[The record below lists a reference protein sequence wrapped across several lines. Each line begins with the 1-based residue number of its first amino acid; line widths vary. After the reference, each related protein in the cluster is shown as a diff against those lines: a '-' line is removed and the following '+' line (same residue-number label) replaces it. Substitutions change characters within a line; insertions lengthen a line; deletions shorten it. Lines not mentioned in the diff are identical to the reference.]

1 MSVFRFA
8 TNQPEHGAPFGQQQ
22 AGVFVDPSIS
32 CQGDFNEAFTGSY
45 VPAERYARGW
55 EADSYVGTAC
65 QRKALTDYKPAAG
78 GLALADGMGALEA
91 GRADMMPGASGMST
105 RSLDALGGRVPYGG
119 PFQFAGAGAAP
130 IDRRDPFAGVV
141 IPEARPAGY
150 LDGVMGTQE
159 FLTTNFNQSRDLR
172 GDIPVTIRETPTG
185 ASMATHGGFAM
196 VVPYRT

>member
-22 AGVFVDPSIS
+22 AGLFVDPSIS
-32 CQGDFNEAFTGSY
+32 CQGDFNQAFTGSY

-65 QRKALTDYKPAAG
+65 QRKTLTDYS
-78 GLALADGMGALEA
+78 EA
-91 GRADMMPGASGMST
+91 GRADMMPGASGMSA

-141 IPEARPAGY
+141 IPEARPTGY

-159 FLTTNFNQSRDLR
+159 FLTTNYNQSRDLR

-185 ASMATHGGFAM
+185 ASMSTQGGHSM
-196 VVPYRT
+196 VVAYRGNVY